1 MLKHTI
7 GVLITLAAFTG
18 LLAVPSF
25 ADSQA
30 RIVRLSYTEGDV
42 RIDRNAGQGFEK
54 AFLNLPIIQGAKLR
68 AGHDGFAEVEFEDG
82 STLRITP
89 GTIVAFPQLI
99 LRDSGTKV
107 SSVDLL
113 QGTVYVSFAGEKD
126 HDFALT
132 FGAERV
138 TVGTPVHFRLAL
150 GHTKAA
156 LAVFKGDAQVEGPSG
171 TVAVGKKQSVTIDLA
186 ASDQYTLAKNVAEN
200 PYDSWDQQ
208 QSQYYQRYVKNNV
221 ASASAGLPYSYGA
234 TDLSYFGAFTPV
246 PGYGMMWQP
255 FFVGAGWDPFMDGAW
270 AFYPGFGYSWA
281 SAYPWGWMPYHYGS
295 WGFVPGYGWG
305 WQPGGAWTGLNNL
318 PQPIHPPAGFV
329 APAPPALPG
338 RGLVVVNRGGFSTA
352 VISAGRVMIR
362 NNSAGLGINR
372 GSIGNLGRVS
382 HQVAQR
388 GFANATLN
396 AAPSA
401 AAAAAYGVSANGFGS
416 GSGVAW
422 SRSTPSMGTA
432 ARGSLSA
439 APAGGMGGVSGA
451 GSHK

>member
-7 GVLITLAAFTG
+7 GVLVTLAALTG
-18 LLAVPSF
+18 SLVVSSF

-42 RIDRNAGQGFEK
+42 QIDRNAGQGYEK
-54 AFLNLPIIQGAKLR
+54 AFLNLPVIQGAKLR

-89 GTIVAFPQLI
+89 GTMVVFPQLI

-107 SSVDLL
+107 SSVDLR
-113 QGTVYVSFAGEKD
+113 QGTVYVTFAGQKD

-138 TVGTPVHFRLAL
+138 TFATPVHLRLAL
-150 GHTKAA
+150 GYSKAS
-156 LAVFKGDAQVEGPSG
+156 LAVFKGDAEVEGPSG
-171 TVAVGKKQSVTIDLA
+171 TVAVGKKESATFDFT
-186 ASDQYTLAKNVAEN
+186 ASDRYTLAKNVADN

-208 QSQYYQRYVKNNV
+208 QSQYYQRYVKNNGT
-221 ASASAGLPYSYGA
+221 SASAGLPYSYGA
-234 TDLSYFGAFTPV
+234 TDLSYFGAFAPV

-255 FFVGAGWDPFMDGAW
+255 FFVGAGWDPFMNGAW

-281 SAYPWGWMPYHYGS
+281 SAYPWGWMPFHYGS
-295 WGFVPGYGWG
+295 WAFAPGYGWG
-305 WQPGGAWTGLNNL
+305 WQPGGSWTGLNNL
-318 PQPIHPPAGFV
+318 PRPVINAPPGFQTPVPPAI
-329 APAPPALPG
+329 PG
-338 RGLVVVNRGGFSTA
+338 HGLLVVNRGGIPAPLT
-352 VISAGRVMIR
+352 SASRVVIR

-372 GSIGNLGRVS
+372 GSIQNLGRIS
-382 HQVAQR
+382 HQVEQR
-388 GFANATLN
+388 GFAKATLS

-401 AAAAAYGVSANGFGS
+401 AAAYSMPAVGFGS
-416 GSGVAW
+416 AAAS
-422 SRSTPSMGTA
+422 SRSAPSMGTA
-432 ARGSLSA
+432 ARSSLSA
-439 APAGGMGGVSGA
+439 PATGMRGVG